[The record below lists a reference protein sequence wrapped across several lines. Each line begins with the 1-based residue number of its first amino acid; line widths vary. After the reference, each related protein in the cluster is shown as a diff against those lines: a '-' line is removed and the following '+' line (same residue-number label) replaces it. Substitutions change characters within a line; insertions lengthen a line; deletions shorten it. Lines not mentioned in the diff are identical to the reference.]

1 MIMNVPAFFQRFCQF
16 QYEFSRIFLLILSI
30 SILPLLMKKKK
41 MREIQ
46 IPGISY
52 HFLHFLCFTFSEPN
66 YPYISQPLKR
76 TPKLQKLL
84 KIISRK
90 V

>member
-30 SILPLLMKKKK
+30 SILPLLMKKK

-52 HFLHFLCFTFSEPN
+52 IFCALLFQSPIIHTSLN
-66 YPYISQPLKR
+66 PLKG
-76 TPKLQKLL
+76 LL
-84 KIISRK
+84 NCKNC
-90 V
+90 

>member
-1 MIMNVPAFFQRFCQF
+1 MIMNVSAFFQRFCQY

-30 SILPLLMKKKK
+30 SILPLLMKKK

-52 HFLHFLCFTFSEPN
+52 HFLLFQSPIIHTSLN
-66 YPYISQPLKR
+66 PLKG
-76 TPKLQKLL
+76 LL
-84 KIISRK
+84 NCKNC
-90 V
+90 

>member
-30 SILPLLMKKKK
+30 SILPLLMKKK

-52 HFLHFLCFTFSEPN
+52 HFFTFSEPN